1 MQTRTYD
8 ELYELIQ
15 ALCGVTFASIE
26 EPRIRALVNRR
37 ASKAYRSSNYWTRF
51 IAIGEERSLF
61 SVAVTASTS
70 IVSGERYIIQT
81 VGDSNFVSIGAESNT
96 VGVVFVATGVG
107 TGTGTVGSYLGYVPY
122 SESPKND
129 IDSFLR
135 IFSSKPYS
143 STTYGEYQFT
153 VDQSGATLI
162 SGTSIPSSVHVTY
175 KAQLQDKY
183 GNGAGYTQTV
193 PREWFEYLAHGT
205 YADYLRAE
213 GQQEKAQLADQEANE
228 ILMDELMKLD
238 EQHTQTIISNR
249 ISTNSSMQYRSM
261 GYGS

>member
-8 ELYELIQ
+8 DLYELIQ

-37 ASKAYRSSNYWTRF
+37 ASKAYRASNYWTRF
-51 IAIGEERSLF
+51 IVIGEER
-61 SVAVTASTS
+61 AV
-70 IVSGERYIIQT
+70 VSG
-81 VGDSNFVSIGAESNT
+81 V
-96 VGVVFVATGVG
+96 
-107 TGTGTVGSYLGYVPY
+107 VPY
-122 SESPKND
+122 DEGSLQS

-153 VDQSGATLI
+153 VDQNGATLI
-162 SGTSIPSSVHVTY
+162 SGTSIPTVVFVTY

-183 GNGAGYTQTV
+183 GNASGYTQTV

-249 ISTNSSMQYRSM
+249 ISTNASMQYRSM